1 MQGKSISE
9 RWSPKRGTGALRT
22 GAYYV
27 YDVIKGPVSSCLPDF
42 NPISS
47 VSVTPLVFI
56 AHKVSGRQHQISLKT
71 FETCEVCLLKVEKWE
86 R

>member
-1 MQGKSISE
+1 MQEKSVSE

-22 GAYYV
+22 GAYV

-42 NPISS
+42 KPISS
-47 VSVTPLVFI
+47 VSVTPLVFT
-56 AHKVSGRQHQISLKT
+56 AHKVSGQQHQISLKA
-71 FETCEVCLLKVEKWE
+71 FETCEVCLLKVEQWE